1 MEIIIWLLFFMVSTV
16 IFMLFKIHKNSP
28 QVNQKNY
35 LERYAQIKKVNPDY
49 RVQLLKDWE
58 RDIYR
63 ELNNKNAVS
72 KARIVD
78 IQQFR

>member
-1 MEIIIWLLFFMVSTV
+1 MEIVIWLLVFIVITVVS
-16 IFMLFKIHKNSP
+16 FLFKGHKDTP
-28 QVNQKNY
+28 QINQNNF
-35 LERYAQIKKVNPDY
+35 LERYAQIKEVNPDY

-58 RDIYR
+58 SDIYK
-63 ELNNKNAVS
+63 ELNNKKPVA